1 MDRDRNMK
9 HTIYGISLAVIAML
23 VVAALL
29 GVSGNSV
36 RNNEIETALNT
47 AIEQSL
53 EQLKGRKG

>member
-9 HTIYGISLAVIAML
+9 HTIYGISLAVAAML

-29 GVSGNSV
+29 GVSGSSV

-53 EQLKGRKG
+53 SLIHI